1 MANVDAT
8 KIHQGPGKFWLGVTV
23 PAAGERLIIDA
34 VGDPQPPATLGAWVL
49 NHAYTVG
56 EQIKDSNGNLQ
67 EVTVAGTSGGT
78 EPTWKTNYA
87 GLTTDGATLV
97 WKCLGRAGGILVGAT
112 EGATTVALAPK
123 LDKIEADQVPAALDA
138 VMTGEVESIE
148 VTLKESDLAKIRA
161 VLPHGTY
168 AIGTDANLPDGARDY
183 EELAFGGILA
193 VPKTSVAAISPRRD
207 VAGPPGKF
215 VVSQLYSAFQAEA
228 IQLPF
233 QRGKETTYKV
243 KFEGL
248 AVVTRAVGTQVGAI
262 YRQT

>member
-8 KIHQGPGKFWLGVTV
+8 KIHQGPGKLWLGVAL

-34 VGDPQPPATLGAWVL
+34 AGEPQPPAGLGSWVL

-67 EVTVAGTSGGT
+67 EVTVAGTSGAT
-78 EPTWKTNYA
+78 EPAWKTNYA
-87 GLTTDGATLV
+87 GLTTDGTV
-97 WKCLGRAGGILVGAT
+97 TWNCLGRAGGILIGAT

-123 LDKIEADQVPAALDA
+123 VEKVEADQVPAGLDA

-148 VTLKESDLAKIRA
+148 VTVKESDLAKIRA
-161 VLPHGTY
+161 FLPHGTY
-168 AIGTDANLPDGARDY
+168 TIGTDANLPAGARDY
-183 EELAFGGILA
+183 EELAFGGVLA

-207 VAGPPGKF
+207 VAGSPGKF
-215 VVSQLYSAFQAEA
+215 VVSQLYSAYQTEA
-228 IQLPF
+228 VQLPF
-233 QRGKETTYKV
+233 ARGKETTYKV
-243 KFEGL
+243 KFEAL
-248 AVVTRAVGTQVGAI
+248 AVVTRPVGQQTGAI